1 MSEILVYCGHRDGK
15 LFKSSF
21 DMLGGAQRL
30 ADELNCRVSAAVI
43 GGDAIES
50 CVETLAAYGA
60 QKVYLCKDAVLEQY
74 NPELYLRALQ
84 TICGPVDPRIV
95 MFVSDTAG
103 RELAPRLAYRQK
115 TGIMTDC
122 IHIEID
128 ESGGL
133 TVHKP
138 VYGGKAIAQ
147 VRAEPVQIIT
157 IRQKCF
163 EPMEKDDRRTA
174 EKVMVP
180 FDLSEPDSRVRLI
193 EFIEEKSSGPR
204 LEEARVI
211 VSGGRGIGGRE
222 PFDELEKLAGLLDGT
237 VGSSRA
243 AVDAGWVPPSYQVG
257 QTGKIVGPDLYLAI
271 GISGASQHLAGISR
285 SKCIVAVNKD
295 PEAPIFRMAH
305 FGIVDDYKT
314 ILPEMMKQVRK
325 IVG

>member
-21 DMLGGAQRL
+21 DLLGGARKI
-30 ADELNCRVSAAVI
+30 AAGLNCRVSASVI
-43 GGDAIES
+43 GGEAIEG

-60 QKVYLCKDAVLEQY
+60 HKVYLCTDGALEQY
-74 NPELYLRALQ
+74 NPELYLSAFQ
-84 TICGPVDPRIV
+84 TVCRLADPRIV
-95 MFVSDTAG
+95 LFVSDTAG
-103 RELAPRLAYRQK
+103 RELAPRLAYRQQ

-122 IHIEID
+122 IRVEVD
-128 ESGGL
+128 EGGGL
-133 TVHKP
+133 TVYKP
-138 VYGGKAIAQ
+138 VYGGKAIAEIK
-147 VRAEPVQIIT
+147 AEPVQVIT

-163 EPMEKDDRRTA
+163 EPMEKDEGKTA
-174 EKVMVP
+174 ETVVVAP
-180 FDLSEPDSRVRLI
+180 DLSGLGSRVKLV
-193 EFIEEKSSGPR
+193 EFAEEKAAGPR

-211 VSGGRGIGGRE
+211 VSGGRGIGGKE
-222 PFDELEKLAGLLDGT
+222 PFDELEKLAGLLDGA

-295 PEAPIFRMAH
+295 QEAPIFRIAH

-314 ILPEMMKQVRK
+314 ILPEMMRQVEK
-325 IVG
+325 MVG